1 MLLQGDADWLVFQE
15 KVEETASRIL
25 GSKIAVLA
33 GTGYYPMTEN
43 PLEFYDTQLVAGF
56 DRARRRAV
64 GRHLGMGGN
73 DGGKARDAMM
83 CAVVR
88 KFRYGRVERDR
99 GAQRQR

>member
-1 MLLQGDADWLVFQE
+1 MEDLRNVMRGIELSLKDIPRQIGVTP
-15 KVEETASRIL
+15 K
-25 GSKIAVLA
+25 AVL
-33 GTGYYPMTEN
+33 
-43 PLEFYDTQLVAGF
+43 QLVAGF

-64 GRHLGMGGN
+64 GRPLGMGGN

-99 GAQRQR
+99 GAQRRGMREKSRACDQLRQ